1 MKNTSLMALVYMS
14 LYISNII
21 WATISLIAGILF
33 LSNVNRIAQFN
44 QTCGVKLKSFFHKKL
59 GNSPLNRE
67 LWSIGTPSGHR
78 SSRFVIRIAGV
89 VFFLAG
95 LARMVLAFRIYSR

>member
-44 QTCGVKLKSFFHKKL
+44 QSCSVKLKSWFHKKL

-67 LWSIGTPSGHR
+67 LWSIGSGHR
-78 SSRFVIRIAGV
+78 SSRLVIRIAGV
-89 VFFLAG
+89 VFLLTG
-95 LARMVLAFRIYSR
+95 LARMVLALRIYSR